1 MSIVKS
7 FAVGEGDMYYIKHDT
22 DNFTTIDCCLN
33 YDDESRA
40 AKTHVLD
47 EILLASHLKNV
58 HRFISTHPDEDH
70 ISGLKDYVD
79 KFGMLNFYCVKND
92 TTKKGE
98 ESEDFKTYKQLRDNP
113 KILFELSKGCRRKWM
128 NDSDTE
134 RGDSGLNCLWPITS
148 NEKYKAGLEEAK
160 NGGSPNNISPA
171 IKYQHNGFSFLW
183 LGDMETDMQEEFDAK
198 VTNSH
203 VTIVFAPHHGR
214 KSGHIPASL
223 LNKLCPRII
232 VVGEAD
238 SCDLDYYKGH
248 NTITQNTAG
257 DILFE
262 VGDECI
268 DIYVSNQSYNKT
280 DGMTTNWRHSSVD
293 GMKYLGSI
301 AKNNA

>member
-47 EILLASHLKNV
+47 EILLASHLKSV

-134 RGDSGLNCLWPITS
+134 RGGLALTVCGPSLLMRNIKP
-148 NEKYKAGLEEAK
+148 GLRKQRMEEA
-160 NGGSPNNISPA
+160 P
-171 IKYQHNGFSFLW
+171 
-183 LGDMETDMQEEFDAK
+183 
-198 VTNSH
+198 
-203 VTIVFAPHHGR
+203 TI
-214 KSGHIPASL
+214 SL
-223 LNKLCPRII
+223 LPSNTSIT
-232 VVGEAD
+232 D
-238 SCDLDYYKGH
+238 S
-248 NTITQNTAG
+248 
-257 DILFE
+257 LFC
-262 VGDECI
+262 G
-268 DIYVSNQSYNKT
+268 
-280 DGMTTNWRHSSVD
+280 
-293 GMKYLGSI
+293 
-301 AKNNA
+301 